1 MQSNNHPISLSDA
14 AVDVA
19 TSTNHAGPSRAP
31 SRPVGLKAKHTSN
44 SKQITIT
51 TTATRPS
58 TPVLERQ
65 TSRLSNAL
73 THVRSIE
80 AYPPPDRDDDDEAVG
95 DVAGGVERE
104 DDDDDEQSHSGNHEE
119 LNGGTGGKKKSGS
132 WFKLRTQKGKPRG
145 EPIPITMT
153 KGDDDRLPKTTSIA
167 EKDQGNQAV
176 QGEQGDQKGA
186 LQNTQT
192 QQGQTQTK
200 TQTHAHGGIAAVDIE
215 HVPVDDDPREWKSG
229 KKWFA
234 LMIVTFGLL
243 GPVMAASIY
252 NPVINGLAEELHA
265 TEAEIG
271 LSLSMYILFQGIMPV
286 LWAAI
291 SEPSYLVSYAI
302 YVVALIVA
310 SRAKD
315 MSVLIGMRVL
325 QAVGSGAVTACGAGS
340 LADMYEMHER
350 GEKMGLFYG
359 IPMLGPGVAPL
370 LGGALGQAFG
380 WRSVFYFLAAYAGVM
395 ECFFIFFPDSWRRER
410 SRVYQKAIKGAL
422 KRAEANERR
431 KIKRQAKKANAG
443 NNNKI
448 SQGSKTLDTIPASP
462 SESRRPSDVDNQG
475 PPAETEVV
483 GVELDPHGGA
493 NEKGQVKLQ
502 TRRKWFGIGFGRVK
516 ERRGESK
523 EDVKLSLRD
532 LNPLPTMVSVLKK
545 PTNALILT
553 ASGLLYAAQY
563 TIVYTASITLGAAP
577 YEYDSLKI
585 GLVLLAFGVGN
596 IGASIFGGRYSDV
609 VLRRLKKANGGIG
622 VAEMRLKA
630 TFVAM
635 PFLVLGFLMY
645 AWFAEK
651 TIHVAA
657 IVVSLFISGFA
668 LLWIY
673 SSTLAYLVDANPGVS
688 ASAVSL
694 NSMFRGIMAC
704 VMSQIAVP
712 IRNAIGD
719 GGLYTLFAGLLALS
733 SAIMVLLAYRGEEW
747 RSPGH
752 RFSWR
757 FWESSKDKEGK

>member
-1 MQSNNHPISLSDA
+1 
-14 AVDVA
+14 
-19 TSTNHAGPSRAP
+19 
-31 SRPVGLKAKHTSN
+31 
-44 SKQITIT
+44 
-51 TTATRPS
+51 
-58 TPVLERQ
+58 
-65 TSRLSNAL
+65 
-73 THVRSIE
+73 
-80 AYPPPDRDDDDEAVG
+80 
-95 DVAGGVERE
+95 
-104 DDDDDEQSHSGNHEE
+104 
-119 LNGGTGGKKKSGS
+119 
-132 WFKLRTQKGKPRG
+132 
-145 EPIPITMT
+145 
-153 KGDDDRLPKTTSIA
+153 
-167 EKDQGNQAV
+167 
-176 QGEQGDQKGA
+176 
-186 LQNTQT
+186 
-192 QQGQTQTK
+192 
-200 TQTHAHGGIAAVDIE
+200 
-215 HVPVDDDPREWKSG
+215 
-229 KKWFA
+229 
-234 LMIVTFGLL
+234 
-243 GPVMAASIY
+243 
-252 NPVINGLAEELHA
+252 
-265 TEAEIG
+265 
-271 LSLSMYILFQGIMPV
+271 MPV

-370 LGGALGQAFG
+370 LGGALGSSFG

-395 ECFFIFFPDSWRRER
+395 ECFFVFFPDSWRRER

-431 KIKRQAKKANAG
+431 KVKRQAKKANA
-443 NNNKI
+443 NKV
-448 SQGSKTLDTIPASP
+448 SQPSKTLGTILASP
-462 SESRRPSDVDNQG
+462 SGSRRPSDVDEPIHSPSQD
-475 PPAETEVV
+475 PQAEIV
-483 GVELDPHGGA
+483 GVEAELDPRGGA
-493 NEKGQVKLQ
+493 DKEGQVKLRT
-502 TRRKWFGIGFGRVK
+502 TRRWWTGLGFGGRK
-516 ERRGESK
+516 EQKGESK
-523 EDVKLSLRD
+523 ADVRLSLRD
-532 LNPLPTMVSVLKK
+532 LNPIPTMISVLKR

-563 TIVYTASITLGAAP
+563 TVVYTASITLGAAP
-577 YEYDSLKI
+577 YNYDSLKI

-609 VLRRLKKANGGIG
+609 VLRRLKKANGGVG

-635 PFLVLGFLMY
+635 PFLIIGFLMY

-704 VMSQIAVP
+704 IMSQIAVP

-719 GGLYTLFAGLLALS
+719 GGLYTLFAALLALS
-733 SAIMVLLAYRGEEW
+733 SGIMVLLACECSHACPDSQQVGLLVC
-747 RSPGH
+747 
-752 RFSWR
+752 F
-757 FWESSKDKEGK
+757 

>member
-1 MQSNNHPISLSDA
+1 M
-14 AVDVA
+14 
-19 TSTNHAGPSRAP
+19 
-31 SRPVGLKAKHTSN
+31 
-44 SKQITIT
+44 
-51 TTATRPS
+51 S
-58 TPVLERQ
+58 TPTPTPRLERQ
-65 TSRLSNAL
+65 SSRLSNAL

-80 AYPPPDRDDDDEAVG
+80 AYPPPDGVDPEASGIGMGEV
-95 DVAGGVERE
+95 DAGGVGRE
-104 DDDDDEQSHSGNHEE
+104 QGDDDGHLEDEGEKHDAIENTSGA
-119 LNGGTGGKKKSGS
+119 GPSRS
-132 WFKLRTQKGKPRG
+132 WFKSKSKKSKSDPTSKQVPS
-145 EPIPITMT
+145 PTPTPTPMT
-153 KGDDDRLPKTTSIA
+153 KASITPPLT
-167 EKDQGNQAV
+167 EKDQRPLTTDEEDTKDDSPHS
-176 QGEQGDQKGA
+176 QGG
-186 LQNTQT
+186 
-192 QQGQTQTK
+192 GQR
-200 TQTHAHGGIAAVDIE
+200 HGGLVLDIE
-215 HVPVDDDPREWKSG
+215 HVPVDDDPREWRSG

-252 NPVINGLAEELHA
+252 NPVINELAEELNA

-310 SRAKD
+310 SRAKN

-395 ECFFIFFPDSWRRER
+395 ECFFVFFPDSWRRER
-410 SRVYQKAIKGAL
+410 SRVYQKAIKGAV

-431 KIKRQAKKANAG
+431 KAKRQAKKANAV
-443 NNNKI
+443 KV
-448 SQGSKTLDTIPASP
+448 SQASRTLDTIPASP
-462 SESRRPSDVDNQG
+462 QGSRRPSEDADIDIDIDNAHDALPE
-475 PPAETEVV
+475 PPTEMV
-483 GVELDPHGGA
+483 GVELNPHGGA
-493 NEKGQVKLQ
+493 DEKGQVKLR
-502 TRRKWFGIGFGRVK
+502 TRRKWFGLGHGLGGDK
-516 ERRGESK
+516 SKKGESK
-523 EDVKLSLRD
+523 EDIKLSLRD
-532 LNPLPTMVSVLKK
+532 LNPIPTMVSVLKK

-563 TIVYTASITLGAAP
+563 TVVYTASITLGAAP
-577 YEYDSLKI
+577 YNYDSLKI

-596 IGASIFGGRYSDV
+596 IGASVFGGRYSDV
-609 VLRRLKKANGGIG
+609 VLRRLKKANGGVG

-635 PFLVLGFLMY
+635 PFLIFGFLMY

-651 TIHVAA
+651 TIHIAA
-657 IVVSLFISGFA
+657 IVVSLFVSGFA

-719 GGLYTLFAGLLALS
+719 GGLYTLFAALLALS
-733 SAIMVLLAYRGEEW
+733 SGIMVLLAYRGEEW

-752 RFSWR
+752 KFSWR
-757 FWESSKDKEGK
+757 FWGLSTKQRV